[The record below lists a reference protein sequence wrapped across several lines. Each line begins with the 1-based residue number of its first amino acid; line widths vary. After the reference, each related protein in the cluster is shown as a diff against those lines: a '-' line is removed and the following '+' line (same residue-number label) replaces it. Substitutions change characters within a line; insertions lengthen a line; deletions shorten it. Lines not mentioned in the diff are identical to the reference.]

1 VSLLANRA
9 NSTDMS
15 ERRCDLLSSEMH
27 WLVRYARPLR
37 FLLIADF
44 LCMIV
49 GSALSLLDPL
59 VVKWLID
66 VALPRHTLRPV
77 LLGTLIFC
85 LIYLASLGI
94 NYLASFLS
102 CLITQKM
109 VFRIRMSVLRR
120 LHVLPARYHRD
131 FQLGDTLYRIEE
143 DVDRVAELS
152 GDILPLTI
160 QMLIMG
166 VMVLTTMGILN
177 WRLTLLVAP
186 MLPVFY
192 FLQRTYAG
200 KLKEAADKAQHQSG
214 RVNAFLQEHLAG
226 LVQLQLLNR
235 ASTEA
240 GKFARLT
247 AKRVQLQVQQRA
259 TEMAFGA
266 ASVSAIVLGVGLILG
281 YGGYEV
287 NRGLLTVGGLVA
299 FYGYI
304 FRLFAPVS
312 IAIDLQSRLQR
323 VGASIRR
330 VVEMTNPQ
338 LPSEGRG
345 NAVPVRRD
353 TKPELEFRSVWFS
366 YEKERSVLRNMS
378 FRIEPEETVALVG
391 LNGSGKSTIGFLAT
405 GLYNPDSGSI
415 VVGGSD
421 TQEVSGRS
429 LRATI
434 SLVPQDPILFD
445 ETIRGNLLYGNP
457 LATSSDLDEV
467 AALTQLDLVLRRLP
481 KGLDEPLGPLGA
493 KLSGGEKKRLALAR
507 TLLQQ
512 PRILIVDEITSSLD
526 APSATALLHGLE
538 HFRRSRTLVVVSHR
552 PSTILWADR
561 ILVVEDGAIVDS
573 GRHGDLILRCQA
585 YRRIWQSQDYETP
598 PVFDRAD
605 SPDWSP
611 VSQEAR

>member
-1 VSLLANRA
+1 
-9 NSTDMS
+9 MS

-166 VMVLTTMGILN
+166 VMVLATMGILN

-445 ETIRGNLLYGNP
+445 ESIRGNLLYGNP
-457 LATSSDLDEV
+457 RATSSDLDEV

-573 GRHGDLILRCQA
+573 GKHGDLILRCQA